1 LKDSVSWVKDTG
13 SHRVLGEVNGTV
25 QVDVGVRD
33 GLVGEMVFW
42 QEFWLLDVPM
52 EDFKVYSN
60 PLFDVEEINSDK
72 LDPHCFNAES
82 DFIESLSN
90 QDTLIDSSL
99 KFDYLEEISSELSCE
114 IDVFANVEDDDY
126 FPFIFV
132 IRIFLLYL
140 IYPEISSLLL
150 SAGSEDTIFDTGIS
164 T

>member
-1 LKDSVSWVKDTG
+1 
-13 SHRVLGEVNGTV
+13 
-25 QVDVGVRD
+25 
-33 GLVGEMVFW
+33 
-42 QEFWLLDVPM
+42 
-52 EDFKVYSN
+52 
-60 PLFDVEEINSDK
+60 INSDK
-72 LDPHCFNAES
+72 LDPYCFNAKS

-140 IYPEISSLLL
+140 IYPEVSSLLL